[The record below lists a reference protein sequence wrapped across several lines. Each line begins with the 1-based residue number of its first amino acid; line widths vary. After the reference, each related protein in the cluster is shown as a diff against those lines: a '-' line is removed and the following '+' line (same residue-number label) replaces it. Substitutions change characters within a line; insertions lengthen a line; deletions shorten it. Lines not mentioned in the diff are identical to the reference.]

1 MLWALILI
9 LAAIAVLPLVVRKVE
24 ENIEVF
30 ILAMGIAAA
39 AVAGEL
45 NLQQLSTIFSD
56 VYLYA
61 TTLAVLLFSL
71 AFMLLDERIA
81 KAAERIF
88 CKVRVRTAVFVLI
101 TGIGLISC
109 VITSVIAGL
118 LAAELVALLPL
129 ERRRVIRINILTC
142 FSIGIGSILTPLGG
156 PLSVIVASG
165 LKVGFG
171 YLFIHLWPFVLTA
184 LLLFGALG
192 ALIAHKGGDVCAEHA
207 RLVLEKHSLKT
218 VGARAMRIFLF
229 IIGLEM
235 LGMAV
240 RPAVEQYVLRSGA
253 GPLYALNMLS
263 AVLDNATMAAAE
275 INPMLHM
282 GQLLAILLSLTI
294 SGGMMITGNIP
305 NIITAGRL
313 KIGMKEWLK
322 VGLPVGAAVLAL
334 YYAIIC
340 LLSL

>member
-1 MLWALILI
+1 MLWALMVILTGV
-9 LAAIAVLPLVVRKVE
+9 AVLPLAIRKIE
-24 ENIEVF
+24 ENIEFF
-30 ILAMGIAAA
+30 IFAMGIAAA
-39 AVAGEL
+39 AVAGAL
-45 NLQQLSTIFSD
+45 NTQQITAIFSD

-61 TTLAVLLFSL
+61 TTLAVLLFSV

-81 KAAERIF
+81 KGAERVF
-88 CKVRVRTAVFVLI
+88 RRGRPRVVVFVLI
-101 TGIGLISC
+101 VGIGLISC

-129 ERRRVIRINILTC
+129 DRHRAIRVNILTC
-142 FSIGIGSILTPLGG
+142 FSIGVGSILTPLGG
-156 PLSVIVASG
+156 PLSAIVASG
-165 LKVGFG
+165 LKVGFW
-171 YLFIHLWPFVLTA
+171 YLFEHLWLIVLPA

-192 ALIAHKGGDVCAEHA
+192 ALIAHRGGEVCAEHA
-207 RLVLEKHSLKT
+207 RLVLEKHSMKT
-218 VGARAMRIFLF
+218 VGARAARIFLF
-229 IIGLEM
+229 IVGLEL
-235 LGMAV
+235 LGMAF
-240 RPAVEQYVLRSGA
+240 RPVVEQYVLGSGT

-275 INPMLHM
+275 INPMLQM
-282 GQLLAILLSLTI
+282 RQLLAILLSLTV

-334 YYAIIC
+334 YYGIIC
-340 LLSL
+340 ML